1 MTEWL
6 AGYND
11 PIKLLLGTHIQK
23 TNRVVI
29 KRKHVVG
36 QSAIITPEHAPAQS
50 VAVQEEVTEVVP
62 SCLRARWR
70 KRADPRPR
78 RSGWRGSAETLSST
92 STFSSSPTKQR
103 CRALLVVFF

>member
-1 MTEWL
+1 MAPLPALCEPFIAFTVPLSVKVTEWL

-50 VAVQEEVTEVVP
+50 VAVQEEVTEVVFFLASRP
-62 SCLRARWR
+62 GSQER
-70 KRADPRPR
+70 K
-78 RSGWRGSAETLSST
+78 
-92 STFSSSPTKQR
+92 KM
-103 CRALLVVFF
+103 V